1 MFSPVFSRMFS
12 LATLFL
18 ALVPNTSAFADPGK
32 SLSPT
37 DVAAIRALLERYR
50 MGWLAGNPDTV
61 RRCFTQDAVLLPH
74 HGVLPVVGMA
84 AINEFWFPASS
95 AKTTI
100 TKFVQMLDEVG
111 GEGTLAYVRGRS
123 EVAWRV
129 DDGANSQNWRNGGNF
144 LAVLKK
150 QSDGKWLMSHLIWD
164 DPPNQQVN

>member
-18 ALVPNTSAFADPGK
+18 ALVTKASPYTDPGR
-32 SLSPT
+32 SLLPS
-37 DVAAIRALLERYR
+37 DVAAIRAVLERYR
-50 MGWLAGNPDTV
+50 VGWLAGNPDTV
-61 RRCFTQDAVLLPH
+61 RSCFAQDAVLLPH

-95 AKTTI
+95 PKTTI
-100 TKFVQMLDEVG
+100 TKFVQTLDEVG

-123 EVAWRV
+123 EVAWTV
-129 DDGANSQNWRNGGNF
+129 EETAKSQNWRNGGNF
-144 LAVLKK
+144 LAVLKMK
-150 QSDGKWLMSHLIWD
+150 GDGKWLMSHLMWD

>member
-1 MFSPVFSRMFS
+1 MFSPVVSRMFS

-18 ALVPNTSAFADPGK
+18 ALVTKASPYTDPGR
-32 SLSPT
+32 SLLPS

-50 MGWLAGNPDTV
+50 MGWLASNPDTV
-61 RRCFTQDAVLLPH
+61 RRCFTQDAVRLPH
-74 HGVLPVVGMA
+74 HGVSPVVGMA

-100 TKFVQMLDEVG
+100 IRFVQTLDEVG

-123 EVAWRV
+123 EEAWRV
-129 DDGANSQNWRNGGNF
+129 DDGANSENWRNGGNF
-144 LAVLKK
+144 LAVLKMK
-150 QSDGKWLMSHLIWD
+150 GDGKWLMSHLMWD